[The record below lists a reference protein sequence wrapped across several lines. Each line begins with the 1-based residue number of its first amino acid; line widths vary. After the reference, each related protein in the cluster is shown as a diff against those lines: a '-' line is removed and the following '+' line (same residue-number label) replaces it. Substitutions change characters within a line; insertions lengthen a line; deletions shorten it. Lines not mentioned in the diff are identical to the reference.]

1 MLCRLF
7 LILLLG
13 SCWELY
19 VDARQIRR
27 DLQSL
32 EFPFLDPVTLMLRTS
47 WGRKDGKALNPR
59 ICRRLEIFLYE
70 KKWTGGLARTDC
82 GKGIFECEVNDEGNM
97 KIEMDIR
104 RCRVQQFRCVQKERA

>member
-1 MLCRLF
+1 M
-7 LILLLG
+7 ILLLG

-82 GKGIFECEVNDEGNM
+82 GKGIFKCEVNDEGNM

-104 RCRVQQFRCVQKERA
+104 RCRVQQFRCVQMECA